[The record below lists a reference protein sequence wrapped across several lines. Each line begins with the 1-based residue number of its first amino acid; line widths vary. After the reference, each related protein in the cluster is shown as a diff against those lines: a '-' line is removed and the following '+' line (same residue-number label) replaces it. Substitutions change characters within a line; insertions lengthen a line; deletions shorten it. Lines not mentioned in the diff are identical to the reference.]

1 MRIACVFVPDLSLQA
16 ALRAYGEDGDTP
28 RPAALVE
35 PRRGVF
41 CVLSCNAIAQ
51 ETGVRVGMT
60 TTTAR
65 SLCAALLLMEHC
77 ADRAVEALEALA
89 DGLGVFSPKVFLS
102 VPDAVF
108 VDLMGLK
115 NVEKIAE
122 RALVQAA
129 GALGFRVQTAVAHHS
144 FSARALASVRTQP
157 TPFNAIREQRVV
169 ASLPLEAARL
179 PLDVQK
185 AMHVVGIRTIGE
197 FVELPPAAIA
207 RRFGV
212 AVRTI
217 WQQASGRSP
226 LPMVPYRPLRPVME
240 RMIPDDPV
248 HRLDQ
253 LSFCLKILI
262 DRALQ
267 RVKGRGRGVEEVTV
281 VLRVASV
288 SGDSSTSSLRRI
300 LDLGRPT
307 SDGSLLL
314 QILRERF
321 ATTPPTGPVEE
332 LALTVSRE
340 ASLGTVQLELFGSRA
355 PAEAMPITAL
365 RLTSLLRG
373 EQRFLAILRE
383 DYRPEN
389 AYSLVP
395 FEEPSA
401 TAPCG
406 LSAGQRPVR
415 LLPSP
420 VRLST
425 ISSNEPKPPRGV
437 VSGPERLQG
446 GWWDGRPIARDY
458 WVVDDEVG
466 VRSWIFRDRRS
477 GHWYVHGTFD

>member
-16 ALRAYGEDGDTP
+16 ALRAHGLDGDTS
-28 RPAALVE
+28 RPAALVAS
-35 PRRGVF
+35 RRGVF
-41 CVLSCNAIAQ
+41 CVLNCNAIAQ
-51 ETGVRVGMT
+51 ETGVRAGMT

-65 SLCAALLLMEHC
+65 ALCADLLLMEHS

-108 VDLMGLK
+108 VDLMGL
-115 NVEKIAE
+115 EDSERIAQ
-122 RALVQAA
+122 RAMAQAA
-129 GALGFRVQTAVAHHS
+129 IALGFLVQIAVAHHP
-144 FSARALASVRTQP
+144 FAARALASVHARST
-157 TPFNAIREQRVV
+157 TSNTIREQRVV

-179 PLDVQK
+179 PSDVQE
-185 AMHVVGIRTIGE
+185 AMHMVGVRTIGE
-197 FVELPPAAIA
+197 FVALPPAAIA

-267 RVKGRGRGVEEVTV
+267 RVKGRGRGVEELIV
-281 VLRVASV
+281 VLRVSSV
-288 SGDSSTSSLRRI
+288 SGDASTSSLQRT

-307 SDGSLLL
+307 SDGGLLL

-321 ATTPPTGPVEE
+321 AATPPMGPVEE
-332 LALTVSRE
+332 LVLTVSRD
-340 ASLGTVQLELFGSRA
+340 ASLGTVQLELFGART
-355 PAEAMPITAL
+355 PAEPMAITAL

-373 EQRFLAILRE
+373 EQRFSAILRE

-395 FEEPSA
+395 FEESS
-401 TAPCG
+401 TTTPCG

-415 LLPSP
+415 LLSSP

-425 ISSNEPKPPRGV
+425 PSSNEPKPPRGV

-458 WVVDDEVG
+458 WVVDDEIG